1 MTQITR
7 EDERARYHRLGCA
20 AVIGCL
26 ALCASALTP
35 ARAQSAGD
43 QVQKYGCVA
52 CHAVD
57 KKVVG
62 PSFKDV
68 AAKYRN
74 QAGAQKQLVA
84 KVKNGGS
91 GVWGAVPMPPN
102 PTVPDADLNAIVKW
116 ILAQK

>member
-7 EDERARYHRLGCA
+7 QDDRARYDRLARAVVFGC
-20 AVIGCL
+20 VVL
-26 ALCASALTP
+26 SASALTP
-35 ARAQSAGD
+35 AHAQSAGD